1 MSKIVNIKVG
11 GKLYPIHTDEDEKY
25 LQKIAV
31 QLDVMLTEAMRH
43 APKSSIQEQFVMV
56 GLEQQDQL
64 NTLKK
69 QVTDLQYALDHYDL
83 GEGLGCV
90 ADYRETIS
98 ILNQKIDAQQHEI
111 TALRQQLKQT
121 FATLTK
127 LTANHPQG
135 KDTHD

>member
-1 MSKIVNIKVG
+1 MRKIVNIKIG
-11 GKLYPIHTDEDEKY
+11 GRSYPIHTGEDEKY
-25 LQKIAV
+25 LQKIAA
-31 QLDVMLTEAMRH
+31 QFDVLLTDAARH
-43 APKSSIQEQFVMV
+43 APKASTLEHLVMV

-64 NTLKK
+64 CCLKK
-69 QVTDLQYALDHYDL
+69 QVNDLQDSLDHYNL

-90 ADYRETIS
+90 ADYRETIA

-111 TALRQQLKQT
+111 DTLRRQLKQT

-135 KDTHD
+135 KE